1 MGVDDVHANASS
13 LSCFSCCFVF
23 LCIGAKGG
31 MGAFR
36 IGFCGVFLKFPDS
49 AVPTL
54 GFSHMPAWTSMCMYC
69 GFHVLFLFLL
79 CTSVG
84 SGDGGMLMML
94 VLFCMMLIAYA
105 EDTIPTVITMTMT
118 LLLPVALVVTLL
130 FRCHQCKTLVF
141 SRLSKQKLRN

>member
-23 LCIGAKGG
+23 LCIGAKGR

-36 IGFCGVFLKFPDS
+36 IGFCGVVLKCPDS

-79 CTSVG
+79 CASVG
-84 SGDGGMLMML
+84 SGDGGDVDDVGVVLHDVDCLCGRYDTYGDYNDDDL
-94 VLFCMMLIAYA
+94 VAACCPCCY
-105 EDTIPTVITMTMT
+105 
-118 LLLPVALVVTLL
+118 VT
-130 FRCHQCKTLVF
+130 FQMPPMQNTRVF
-141 SRLSKQKLRN
+141 